1 MTFKEVYAAWKAEK
15 KTSIRP
21 SSFST
26 YVILMEKHVLPL
38 IADKGPITES
48 DVTAV
53 RGAVL
58 ASGTSERTAHDAVN
72 VLMSILRYAGQQGW
86 WPAPTWTISHAA
98 KKDREEF
105 RLLSVR
111 EQQALMDHI
120 RGDLSP
126 ANIGLFL
133 ALTAGVTIGE
143 LSNLTWQDI
152 DYKLGVLHVRGI
164 VARYYRIEDDVK
176 VWSSTRDSGSS
187 NRSVPLAASQVAFL
201 KADTAEHFPEL
212 FIMSNS
218 STPMDARMIRR
229 YFQDTCKKVGL
240 KGGQFGDL
248 RHSFAV
254 RFLEAGGD
262 YTTLSAILGVGN
274 LSRLASLYEKHIK
287 RDPRKDMDATMV
299 GILG

>member
-53 RGAVL
+53 REAVL

-111 EQQALMDHI
+111 EQRALMDHF

-152 DYKLGVLHVRGI
+152 DYRRKVLHVRGI

-176 VWSSTRDSGSS
+176 VWSSTRDSGAS
-187 NRSVPLAASQVAFL
+187 NRMVPLAASQVAFL
-201 KADTAEHFPEL
+201 KADRAEHFPEL

-218 STPMDARMIRR
+218 STPMDARVIRR

-240 KGGQFGDL
+240 KGVQFGDL

-274 LSRLASLYEKHIK
+274 LSRLAALYEKHIK
-287 RDPRKDMDATMV
+287 RDPRKDIEATMV